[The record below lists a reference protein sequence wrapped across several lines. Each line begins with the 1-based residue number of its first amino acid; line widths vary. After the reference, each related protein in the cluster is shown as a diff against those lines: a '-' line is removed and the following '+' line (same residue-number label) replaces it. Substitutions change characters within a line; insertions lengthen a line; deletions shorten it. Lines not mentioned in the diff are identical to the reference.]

1 MTESLYISLAKRE
14 KVKIRDSGSIIK
26 ENWPNEAFIQKN
38 ASVSAPPPPSAD
50 FPQLIWSS
58 LPKKVWPVPLITE
71 IIALILSS
79 LC

>member
-38 ASVSAPPPPSAD
+38 ASVSAPPPQARI
-50 FPQLIWSS
+50 FLN
-58 LPKKVWPVPLITE
+58 LFGH
-71 IIALILSS
+71 
-79 LC
+79 LCQKRFGRSP

>member
-38 ASVSAPPPPSAD
+38 ASVSAPPPKRGFSSTYLVISA
-50 FPQLIWSS
+50 
-58 LPKKVWPVPLITE
+58 KKGLAGPLNY
-71 IIALILSS
+71 
-79 LC
+79 